1 MALRNYSIFLLLP
14 ALWVSLFSCK
24 KERAGDLPDMR
35 VTLASNDAAPM
46 GGKVF
51 RNIAGE
57 IFEDFTIENNAQ
69 PFDTWYKK
77 FLVDYYQDIGS
88 AYVLVTPFVSAHKA
102 EAERMKDFVSNG
114 NTMLVITD
122 GVSEAFKEVFEVDV
136 MHWPDSVKT
145 NLYGLADTYKFLVD
159 SNFTG
164 AENSKFS
171 YYFTPLTATVDSFG
185 NSPRVTTLNMA
196 GNTDGIEME
205 IGTGKLILVTNAEA
219 VSNYFLLTGENY
231 RYAVG
236 LLSHLNFNPDAI
248 YWDEFYRRNLNR
260 LGEDQSVFDAILSN
274 PALRWAF
281 WLLLVLCGIAI
292 ITNLFRRQRVIPV
305 RKPNRN
311 TTVEFTQT
319 IARLYYNKGDN
330 RNIALKMIQHF
341 MEHIRNSFY
350 LPHQKLDD
358 AFATVLAGK
367 TNQPVP
373 KTQRLVQRMWNIQQ
387 GAEVSDD
394 QLLELN
400 RQLTELLKPSVPA

>member
-1 MALRNYSIFLLLP
+1 M
-14 ALWVSLFSCK
+14 
-24 KERAGDLPDMR
+24 PDMR
-35 VTLASNDAAPM
+35 VTLASNDTAPM

-57 IFEDFTIENNAQ
+57 VFGDFVFENNAQ

-77 FLVDYYQDIGS
+77 FLVDYYQENGS
-88 AYVLVTPFVSAHKA
+88 AYVLVSPFVSAHKK
-102 EAERMKDFVSNG
+102 EAEEMQDFIRAG

-122 GVSEAFKEVFEVDV
+122 GVSDAFKEVFEIGIEEF
-136 MHWPDSVKT
+136 PFSLSS
-145 NLYGLADTYKFLVD
+145 NPYGLTDTYKYLGD
-159 SNFTG
+159 SLSLDTTRFG
-164 AENSKFS
+164 
-171 YYFTPLTATVDSFG
+171 YYFFPFTSIIDTLQEEKVVTRNVFGTP
-185 NSPRVTTLNMA
+185 
-196 GNTDGIEME
+196 DGLEME
-205 IGTGKLILVTNAEA
+205 IGSGKLILVTNAEA

-248 YWDEFYRRNLNR
+248 YWDEFYRRNMNR
-260 LGEDQSVFDAILSN
+260 PGEDQSIFSAILAN

-281 WLLLVLCGIAI
+281 WLLVILCAIAI
-292 ITNLFRRQRVIPV
+292 LTNLFRRQRVIPV

-319 IARLYYNKGDN
+319 IARLYYNKRDN

-341 MEHIRNSFY
+341 MEHIRSNFY
-350 LPHQKLDD
+350 LPHHKLDD

-367 TNQPVP
+367 TNQLIP

-387 GAEVSDD
+387 GGEVSDD

-400 RQLTELLKPSVPA
+400 RQLTELLKPKVTQPD

>member
-1 MALRNYSIFLLLP
+1 MALRNYIIFLLLP

-24 KERAGDLPDMR
+24 KERTGGLPDMR

-57 IFEDFTIENNAQ
+57 IFGDFVIENNAQ
-69 PFDTWYKK
+69 PFDAWYKK
-77 FLVDYYQDIGS
+77 FLVDDYQDMGS
-88 AYVLVTPFVSAHKA
+88 AYVLVTPFVGAHKT
-102 EAERMKDFVSNG
+102 EAEKMMDFVSNG

-122 GVSEAFKEVFEVDV
+122 GVSDAFKEVFEVGIKKFPFEFSSNQ
-136 MHWPDSVKT
+136 H
-145 NLYGLADTYKFLVD
+145 GLSDTYKFLGD
-159 SNFTG
+159 SLSTDTTKYG
-164 AENSKFS
+164 
-171 YYFTPLTATVDSFG
+171 YYFFALSSIIDTIKQEKVVA
-185 NSPRVTTLNMA
+185 RNMFRIP
-196 GNTDGIEME
+196 DGIEIE
-205 IGTGKLILVTNAEA
+205 IGTGRLILVTNAHA

-260 LGEDQSVFDAILSN
+260 VGEDQSVFDAIFSN

-281 WLLLVLCGIAI
+281 WLLLVLCAIAI

-400 RQLTELLKPSVPA
+400 RQLTELLKPSLPS

>member
-1 MALRNYSIFLLLP
+1 MAVKIHINMLLVL
-14 ALWVSLFSCK
+14 ALLAGAYSCK
-24 KERAGDLPDMR
+24 KEKKSGLPDMR
-35 VTLASNDAAPM
+35 VTLASNDAKPM

-51 RNIAGE
+51 RSIANELFGNY
-57 IFEDFTIENNAQ
+57 FESNAQ
-69 PFDTWYKK
+69 PFDNWYKN
-77 FLVDYYQDIGS
+77 FLADYYHDMGS
-88 AYVLVTPFVSAHKA
+88 AYILVSPFVDARKK
-102 EAERMKDFVSNG
+102 EAERMKDFISNG

-122 GVSEAFKEVFEVDV
+122 GVSDAFKEVFGIGIEKF
-136 MHWPDSVKT
+136 PFAITS
-145 NLYGLADTYKFLVD
+145 NPYGLEDTYKYLGD
-159 SNFTG
+159 SLSSDTTRYG
-164 AENSKFS
+164 
-171 YYFTPLTATVDSFG
+171 YYFSPLTSIPDTLKNEKVVTRNMFG
-185 NSPRVTTLNMA
+185 QP
-196 GNTDGIEME
+196 DGIELE

-219 VSNYFLLTGENY
+219 VSNYFLLTRENY

-236 LLSHLNFNPDAI
+236 LLSHLNFNPDAL

-260 LGEDQSVFDAILSN
+260 PGEDESVFSAILAI

-281 WLLLVLCGIAI
+281 WLLLILCAIAI
-292 ITNLFRRQRVIPV
+292 LTNLFRRQRVIPV
-305 RKPNRN
+305 RKQNRN

-319 IARLYYNKGDN
+319 IARLYYNKRDN

-341 MEHIRNSFY
+341 MEHIRSNYY

-373 KTQRLVQRMWNIQQ
+373 KTQRLVQRMWSIQQ

-400 RQLTELLKPSVPA
+400 RQLTELIQPVVSA

>member
-1 MALRNYSIFLLLP
+1 MAVRINIVVLFMLVLCTGM
-14 ALWVSLFSCK
+14 FSCK
-24 KERAGDLPDMR
+24 KKTKGGLPDMR
-35 VTLASNDAAPM
+35 VTLASNDAKPM

-51 RNIAGE
+51 RTIAGKV
-57 IFEDFTIENNAQ
+57 FDDFVFENNAQ
-69 PFDTWYKK
+69 PFDAWYKK
-77 FLVDYYQDIGS
+77 FLEDYYQDMGS
-88 AYVLVTPFVSAHKA
+88 AYVLVSPYVSPHKA
-102 EAERMKDFVSNG
+102 EAEKMKNFISDG
-114 NTMLVITD
+114 NTMLMITD
-122 GVSEAFKEVFEVDV
+122 GVSDAFKEVFGIGIKKFPFTLPSNEYGLAYTYKFSGDSLSLDTTRFGYFFY
-136 MHWPDSVKT
+136 PFTSIIDSVKQEKVVAR
-145 NLYGLADTYKFLVD
+145 NM
-159 SNFTG
+159 
-164 AENSKFS
+164 
-171 YYFTPLTATVDSFG
+171 FG
-185 NSPRVTTLNMA
+185 IP
-196 GNTDGIEME
+196 DGIEME
-205 IGTGKLILVTNAEA
+205 IGTGRLILVTNAQA

-260 LGEDQSVFDAILSN
+260 PGEDQSVFDAILSN

-281 WLLLVLCGIAI
+281 WLLLALCAIAI
-292 ITNLFRRQRVIPV
+292 FTNLFRRQRVIPV

-319 IARLYYNKGDN
+319 IARLYYNKKDN

-341 MEHIRNSFY
+341 MEHIRSSFY

-373 KTQRLVQRMWNIQQ
+373 KTQRIVQRMWNIQQ

-400 RQLTELLKPSVPA
+400 RQLNELMKPAVPA